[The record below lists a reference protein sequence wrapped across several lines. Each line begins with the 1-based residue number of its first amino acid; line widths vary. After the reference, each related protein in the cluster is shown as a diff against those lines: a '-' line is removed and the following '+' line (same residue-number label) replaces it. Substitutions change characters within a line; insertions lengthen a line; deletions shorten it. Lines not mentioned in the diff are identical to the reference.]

1 MCPIW
6 ISALVLE
13 SFFSQGFAVA
23 KEGAI
28 GPVAVADHVNTEQA
42 ALGQSY
48 LWVLGAIVVL
58 VIVPAVW
65 HSNAVRRRMGAER
78 G

>member
-1 MCPIW
+1 
-6 ISALVLE
+6 
-13 SFFSQGFAVA
+13 
-23 KEGAI
+23 
-28 GPVAVADHVNTEQA
+28 VADHVNTEQA

-48 LWVLGAIVVL
+48 VWVLGAIVVL
-58 VIVPAVW
+58 VIVAAVW